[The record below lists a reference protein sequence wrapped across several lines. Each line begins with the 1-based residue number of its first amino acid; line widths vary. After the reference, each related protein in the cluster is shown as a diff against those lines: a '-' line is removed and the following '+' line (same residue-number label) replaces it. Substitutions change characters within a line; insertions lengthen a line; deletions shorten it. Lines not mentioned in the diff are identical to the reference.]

1 MLKSAVAILLLAAM
15 AAAQQPEA
23 AAPAAPAAPAPA
35 PALPAIAA
43 DLEALARMVDDAHRP
58 RGPVPPVVAFRT
70 SLELHVLDAAAED
83 RGQADLQVQFLE
95 WSRPRS
101 DKVIPLIRYEVRRAG
116 TPLVIGRD
124 RIGPWQ
130 LYQGQPRD
138 LGAEFAEDLK
148 ALERNT
154 NLARQ
159 LIRFLSPGA
168 VLRGLRQASPVRDE
182 ALLIE
187 RGNTVECTVVDGDL
201 ESFPLL
207 QAGQDLPVR
216 AKVYVTKAS
225 HQLLAVE
232 VSPLVGGAADPTRT
246 ERVLLLD
253 LHERDGLLVPRELK
267 HLLREGTGLRLKS
280 RAVLHQLELRPA
292 LLAADF
298 DRKS

>member
-1 MLKSAVAILLLAAM
+1 MAV
-15 AAAQQPEA
+15 AQQPEA
-23 AAPAAPAAPAPA
+23 TTPAAPAPA
-35 PALPAIAA
+35 APASAPAPTAIAA
-43 DLEALARMVDDAHRP
+43 DLEALARAVDDAHRP

-70 SLELHVLDAAAED
+70 SLELHILDAAAED

-101 DKVIPLIRYEVRRAG
+101 DKVVPLIRYEVRRAG
-116 TPLVIGRD
+116 APLVIGRD
-124 RIGPWQ
+124 RNSPWQ

-168 VLRGLRQASPVRDE
+168 VLRGLRQATPVRNE
-182 ALLIE
+182 ALTIE
-187 RGNTVECTVVDGDL
+187 RGNTVECTVVEGDL
-201 ESFPLL
+201 ESFPLQ

-216 AKVYVTKAS
+216 AKIYVAKAS

-232 VSPLVGGAADPTRT
+232 VSPLVGGTADTTRT

-267 HLLREGTGLRLKS
+267 HLLRDGSGLRLKS
-280 RAVLHQLELRPA
+280 RAVLRQLELRPVLSA
-292 LLAADF
+292 SDF
-298 DRKS
+298 DRKP